1 MDFAYQR
8 LPALAAAA
16 AHRMHSLFTCKGR
29 SRGQCRLSQRVAD
42 CLPNLSVWGKP
53 PDGRAAEA
61 EEAAAEAA
69 EAAAREEEEL
79 LLRCI

>member
-1 MDFAYQR
+1 MGYF
-8 LPALAAAA
+8 
-16 AHRMHSLFTCKGR
+16 G
-29 SRGQCRLSQRVAD
+29 GRLSQCVAD

>member
-1 MDFAYQR
+1 M
-8 LPALAAAA
+8 AA
-16 AHRMHSLFTCKGR
+16 SFG
-29 SRGQCRLSQRVAD
+29 GRLSQCIAD